1 MHSDLMSVGRNSLKT
16 VNHLTL
22 KMKQI
27 SLKSG
32 LIHIKATLKE
42 LKYSAFILQVK
53 VGCINFQVRVEHPF
67 LRNLTLS
74 LELK

>member
-1 MHSDLMSVGRNSLKT
+1 
-16 VNHLTL
+16 
-22 KMKQI
+22 MKQS

-42 LKYSAFILQVK
+42 LIYSAFILKVK
-53 VGCINFQVRVEHPF
+53 AVYVNSQVRGEHPF
-67 LRNLTLS
+67 LGKLTIS

>member
-1 MHSDLMSVGRNSLKT
+1 
-16 VNHLTL
+16 
-22 KMKQI
+22 MKRG

-32 LIHIKATLKE
+32 LIHIKASLKE

-53 VGCINFQVRVEHPF
+53 VGCINSQVRVEHPF